1 MSSVYKLHRET
12 YYLAMDYLDRYLSN
26 SDSIPKQKLQLIG
39 NYTFLAL
46 ILKPY
51 KDKLIYG

>member
-1 MSSVYKLHRET
+1 VSSVYKLHRET

-39 NYTFLAL
+39 NYTFSVL
-46 ILKPY
+46 ILKPC
-51 KDKLIYG
+51 